1 MYKLSKLNSNV
12 IAKGFSFLILTLL
25 ISTFTSSISAKEG
38 MIPIEKLVCYGQG
51 TGFDL
56 SPSGDFVAA
65 MVPIDENKCD
75 IEDLTDQ
82 QLMQSR
88 RVLVVTNIKTK
99 EAKVLS
105 GTSAGTAVSD
115 FSWLNDNQLLITR
128 DGRAELDSYSY
139 YIMDKDGKNSEMLIE
154 AKKFKNK
161 PGYEIPRLA
170 GIYSKFPNK
179 VMVSINRGSS
189 YSRDYYWLNLD
200 TKKKTLVVRQPAI
213 KNESVRNFLFDHNG
227 IAKGFL
233 TTATDGPDL
242 GLVDSFYLYNK
253 DGSFDKIGSCRHQAA
268 CFTPLRFDIDNT
280 TLLGVGQAIQPDGSI
295 LNETDTNA
303 LWAYD
308 TINREFTEMIYHDPD
323 YGIKLKKFILIIILH
338 LFQNL

>member
-1 MYKLSKLNSNV
+1 MYKLSKLNSDFM
-12 IAKGFSFLILTLL
+12 ARGFSFFALTLL

-99 EAKVLS
+99 EAKVIS

-139 YIMDKDGKNSEMLIE
+139 
-154 AKKFKNK
+154 
-161 PGYEIPRLA
+161 
-170 GIYSKFPNK
+170 
-179 VMVSINRGSS
+179 
-189 YSRDYYWLNLD
+189 
-200 TKKKTLVVRQPAI
+200 
-213 KNESVRNFLFDHNG
+213 
-227 IAKGFL
+227 
-233 TTATDGPDL
+233 
-242 GLVDSFYLYNK
+242 
-253 DGSFDKIGSCRHQAA
+253 
-268 CFTPLRFDIDNT
+268 
-280 TLLGVGQAIQPDGSI
+280 
-295 LNETDTNA
+295 
-303 LWAYD
+303 
-308 TINREFTEMIYHDPD
+308 
-323 YGIKLKKFILIIILH
+323 
-338 LFQNL
+338 